1 MSNLQNISSSTNS
14 SNGDSSDNNGRS
26 QAFPRPH
33 PYGSN
38 DTILPNV
45 RNPYYIVAAN
55 YVRTSAG
62 IKSLHMLCHALN
74 RRGERAYMILHP
86 PYPASHGFNTD
97 LLTPALTSRGIQSDF
112 ERGLTPITIYPET
125 IPGNLFNAPLV
136 VRYVMNFPGLLGG
149 DEKFDP
155 NEFLLAYS
163 KNLAESVG
171 CADSVLFI
179 PASDTNIFTPEPRQK
194 RSGTC
199 FSAAKYKYYH
209 GGELFPETRNS
220 VEITRDLPDSPT
232 PSQIADLFR
241 RSELFYCYENSAL
254 IIEALL
260 CECPVVMLPNQYLH
274 QAIGE
279 HEIGKDGIAWGASRE
294 EIERA
299 KATVVRGKEKYLRLY
314 AEFWSQL
321 DRFISTTQAK
331 ASATP
336 YQTPVRLTYSDKR
349 TFLSWLSDV
358 SRMLDHIVCQKGWGK
373 AATYSFDWIKRKGF
387 KILP

>member
-1 MSNLQNISSSTNS
+1 MNIENLSSSTNGSKSGS
-14 SNGDSSDNNGRS
+14 SVKNKLSNNS
-26 QAFPRPH
+26 VRPH
-33 PYGSN
+33 PYSSA
-38 DTILPNV
+38 DTIVPNV

-86 PYPASHGFNTD
+86 HYPASHGFNTD
-97 LLTPALTSRGIQSDF
+97 WLTPVLTSRVIQSDF

-125 IPGNLFNAPLV
+125 IAGNLFNAPLI
-136 VRYVMNFPGLLGG
+136 VRYVMNYPGLLGG
-149 DEKFDP
+149 DIKFDP
-155 NEFLLAYS
+155 SEILLAYS
-163 KNLAESVG
+163 KNLADFVG
-171 CADSVLFI
+171 CGDSVLFI

-199 FSAAKYKYYH
+199 FSAAKYKYHH
-209 GGELFPETRNS
+209 GGELFPETINS
-220 VEITRDLPDSPT
+220 VEITRDLPDSPN
-232 PSQIADLFR
+232 PSEIADLFR

-260 CECPVVMLPNQYLH
+260 CECPVVILPNKYLH
-274 QAIGE
+274 QIIGD
-279 HEIGKDGIAWGASRE
+279 HEMGRDGIAWGATPE

-299 KATVVRGKEKYLRLY
+299 KATVIKGKEGYLRLY
-314 AEFWSQL
+314 AEFWRQL
-321 DRFISTTQAK
+321 DLFISRTQFK
-331 ASATP
+331 ATSTP
-336 YQTPVRLTYSDKR
+336 YRAPMRLGYSDKR

-358 SRMLDHIVCQKGWGK
+358 SRMLDFIANQQGWGK
-373 AATYSFDWIKRKGF
+373 AAGYTLGWIKRRGF

>member
-1 MSNLQNISSSTNS
+1 MNIESSSDI
-14 SNGDSSDNNGRS
+14 SNKGDYSIRNNLS
-26 QAFPRPH
+26 LALPRPH
-33 PYGSN
+33 PYGST
-38 DTILPNV
+38 DAILPNV

-74 RRGERAYMILHP
+74 RLGERAYIILHP
-86 PYPASHGFNTD
+86 HYPASHGVNID
-97 LLTPALTSRGIQSDF
+97 LLTPVLTSRVIQTDF

-125 IPGNLFNAPLV
+125 IPGNLFIAPLV

-149 DEKFDP
+149 DSKYDP
-155 NEFLLAYS
+155 NEILLAYS

-171 CADSVLFI
+171 CEDSVLFI

-199 FSAAKYKYYH
+199 YSAAKYKYHH
-209 GGELFPETRNS
+209 GGKLFPETKDS

-232 PSQIADLFR
+232 PSEIADLFR

-274 QAIGE
+274 KAIGE
-279 HEIGKDGIAWGASRE
+279 LEIGQDGIAWGTSPE

-299 KATVVRGKEKYLRLY
+299 KATVIKGKEKYSKLY
-314 AEFWSQL
+314 PEFWRQL
-321 DRFISTTQAK
+321 DIFISRTQAK
-331 ASATP
+331 AATTP
-336 YQTPVRLTYSDKR
+336 YPTTMRLSYSDKR
-349 TFLSWLSDV
+349 TFLIWLSDV
-358 SRMLDHIVCQKGWGK
+358 SRMLDHIVCQRGWGK
-373 AATYSFDWIKRKGF
+373 ATTYSLDWIKRKGF

>member
-1 MSNLQNISSSTNS
+1 MNTANLSNSTNGRES
-14 SNGDSSDNNGRS
+14 GITDKNSPSN
-26 QAFPRPH
+26 ALPRPH
-33 PYGSN
+33 PYSST
-38 DTILPNV
+38 DSIVPNV

-86 PYPASHGFNTD
+86 HYPASHGFNTD
-97 LLTPALTSRGIQSDF
+97 WLTPVLSSRIIQSDF
-112 ERGLTPITIYPET
+112 DRGLTPITIYPET
-125 IPGNLFNAPLV
+125 ITGNLFNGPLV

-149 DEKFDP
+149 DNNYDP
-155 NEFLLAYS
+155 NEILLAYS
-163 KNLAESVG
+163 KTLADSVG
-171 CADSVLFI
+171 CEDSVLFI

-199 FSAAKYKYYH
+199 FSAAKYKYHH
-209 GGELFPETRNS
+209 GGELFPETRDS
-220 VEITRDLPDSPT
+220 KEITRDLPDSPA
-232 PSQIADLFR
+232 PSQIADIFR

-260 CECPVVMLPNQYLH
+260 CECPVVMLPNQYL
-274 QAIGE
+274 QQSIGE
-279 HEIGKDGIAWGASRE
+279 HEIGQDGIAWGASPE

-299 KATVVRGKEKYLRLY
+299 KATVIKGKGKYLRLY
-314 AEFWSQL
+314 TEFWRQL
-321 DRFISTTQAK
+321 DLFVSRTQAK
-331 ASATP
+331 ATATP
-336 YQTPVRLTYSDKR
+336 YQAPMRLAYSDKR

-358 SRMLDHIVCQKGWGK
+358 SRMLDYIVCQQGWVK
-373 AATYSFDWIKRKGF
+373 AAGYTLGWIKRRGI

>member
-1 MSNLQNISSSTNS
+1 MNIENLSCSTKGSESGYSNKYNLSHCS
-14 SNGDSSDNNGRS
+14 
-26 QAFPRPH
+26 PRPH
-33 PYGSN
+33 PYSST
-38 DTILPNV
+38 DTIVPNV

-55 YVRTSAG
+55 YVQTSAG

-74 RRGERAYMILHP
+74 RLGERAYMILHP
-86 PYPASHGFNTD
+86 HYPASHGFNTD
-97 LLTPALTSRGIQSDF
+97 WLTPVLTSRIIQSDF

-149 DEKFDP
+149 DIKFDP
-155 NEFLLAYS
+155 NEILLAYS
-163 KNLAESVG
+163 KNLADAAG
-171 CADSVLFI
+171 CGDSVLFI

-199 FSAAKYKYYH
+199 FSAAKYKYHH
-209 GGELFPETRNS
+209 GGELFPETLNS
-220 VEITRDLPDSPT
+220 VEITRNLPGSPK
-232 PSQIADLFR
+232 PDEIADLFR

-260 CECPVVMLPNQYLH
+260 CECPVVILPNKYLH
-274 QAIGE
+274 QIIGDRE
-279 HEIGKDGIAWGASRE
+279 MGRDGIAWGASPE

-299 KATVVRGKEKYLRLY
+299 KATVIMGKEGYLRLY
-314 AEFWSQL
+314 AEFWRQL
-321 DRFISTTQAK
+321 DQFVSRTQAK
-331 ASATP
+331 ATATP
-336 YQTPVRLTYSDKR
+336 YTTSMRLAYSDKR

-358 SRMLDHIVCQKGWGK
+358 SRMLDFIVRQQGWFK
-373 AATYSFDWIKRKGF
+373 AAIYTSGWIKRRGL

>member
-1 MSNLQNISSSTNS
+1 MNIANQSSPANDGKSCC
-14 SNGDSSDNNGRS
+14 SDKNRP
-26 QAFPRPH
+26 AHALPRPH
-33 PYGSN
+33 PYSQPN
-38 DTILPNV
+38 TIVPNV

-74 RRGERAYMILHP
+74 QRGERAYMILHP
-86 PYPASHGFNTD
+86 HYPASHGFNTD
-97 LLTPALTSRGIQSDF
+97 WLTPVLTSRAIQSDF

-125 IPGNLFNAPLV
+125 IPGNLFKAPLI

-149 DEKFDP
+149 DKKYDP

-163 KNLAESVG
+163 KNLADAVG
-171 CADSVLFI
+171 CEDSVLFI
-179 PASDTNIFTPEPRQK
+179 PASDTNIFTPEPRQN

-199 FSAAKYKYYH
+199 FSAAKYKYHH
-209 GGELFPETRNS
+209 GGELFPETKDS

-232 PSQIADLFR
+232 PKEIADLFR

-279 HEIGKDGIAWGASRE
+279 HEIGQDGIAWGASPE
-294 EIERA
+294 EIARA
-299 KATVVRGKEKYLRLY
+299 KATAIKGKERYLQLY
-314 AEFWSQL
+314 AEFWQQL
-321 DRFISTTQAK
+321 DIFVSRTQAK
-331 ASATP
+331 AAATP
-336 YQTPVRLTYSDKR
+336 YTTSMRLPYSDKR

-358 SRMLDHIVCQKGWGK
+358 SRMLDFIVRQQGWFK
-373 AATYSFDWIKRKGF
+373 ATIYTAGWIKRRGL

>member
-1 MSNLQNISSSTNS
+1 MNIENLHSSINGSEGGFSDKNNLSHNPARTHPYSST
-14 SNGDSSDNNGRS
+14 
-26 QAFPRPH
+26 
-33 PYGSN
+33 
-38 DTILPNV
+38 DTIVPNV

-86 PYPASHGFNTD
+86 HYPASHGFHTD
-97 LLTPALTSRGIQSDF
+97 WLTPVLTSRVIQSDF

-136 VRYVMNFPGLLGG
+136 VRYVMNYPGLLGG
-149 DEKFDP
+149 DIKYDP
-155 NEFLLAYS
+155 NEILLAYS
-163 KNLAESVG
+163 KNLADSVG
-171 CADSVLFI
+171 CGDSVLFI

-199 FSAAKYKYYH
+199 FSAVKYKYYH
-209 GGELFPETRNS
+209 GGELFPETRDS
-220 VEITRDLPDSPT
+220 VEITRDLPDSPV
-232 PSQIADLFR
+232 SVEIADIFR

-260 CECPVVMLPNQYLH
+260 CECPVVMLPNPYLH
-274 QAIGE
+274 QSIGE
-279 HEIGKDGIAWGASRE
+279 HEIGRDGIAWGAAPE

-299 KATVVRGKEKYLRLY
+299 KATVIKGKEGYLRLY
-314 AEFWSQL
+314 AEFWRQL
-321 DRFISTTQAK
+321 DLFISRTQVK
-331 ASATP
+331 ATDTP
-336 YQTPVRLTYSDKR
+336 YRAPMRLDYSDKR
-349 TFLSWLSDV
+349 TFLTWLSDA
-358 SRMLDHIVCQKGWGK
+358 SRMLDHIVCQQGWAK
-373 AATYSFDWIKRKGF
+373 ATGYTLCWIKRRGF